1 MAKIASDVTKLIG
14 NTPLVKLN
22 KIGAGLKDVNI
33 VRITS
38 GKREKLKDQIVHEIP
53 LTISVNENE
62 LVTLQCS
69 PDKSEYLAIGFLL
82 SQGLI
87 KKGTGIKYISLNE
100 RGWYVR
106 IDLEGYLPSVKT
118 LPFKRVIG
126 SGCAGGVTFCRA
138 IDAQGCAPLKSQ
150 IQYSRE
156 EISNLMREL
165 RERSLTFKNTG
176 GVHSCGLCNQKG
188 IEVFAEDIGRH
199 NAVDKVFGECFIRG
213 ISTQDKVVLTS
224 GRVSSEILIKV
235 AKRGVPIIASRSA
248 PTDLAVGLAEKLN
261 LTLIGFARGHR
272 MNIYTHNYRII

>member
-1 MAKIASDVTKLIG
+1 MSLS
-14 NTPLVKLN
+14 
-22 KIGAGLKDVNI
+22 KDVNI

-38 GKREKLKDQIVHEIP
+38 GKREKLKDRIVREIP
-53 LTISVNENE
+53 LTILVNDNE

-69 PDKSEYLAIGFLL
+69 PDNLKYLAVGFLL
-82 SQGLI
+82 SEGFI
-87 KKGTGIKYISLNE
+87 KKDARIKHINLNK
-100 RGWYVR
+100 RGWYIR
-106 IDLEGYLPSVKT
+106 IDLEGDLLSVKT

-126 SGCAGGVTFCRA
+126 SGCAGGVTFYRA
-138 IDAQGCAPLKSQ
+138 INAQGCAPLKSQ

-176 GVHSCGLCNQKG
+176 GVHFCALCSQKG

-213 ISTQDKVVLTS
+213 ISTQDKAVLTS

-261 LTLIGFARGHR
+261 LTLIGFARGRR
-272 MNIYTHNYRII
+272 MNIYTHNFRIK